1 MIGRSDVRPLS
12 WYPGLVV
19 LRFQFYLAI
28 SDKQLKLVL
37 PFWDIL
43 KCKLCVV
50 PEMSAMGVSWRE
62 APHDRGIDLEND
74 ERQRQASH

>member
-1 MIGRSDVRPLS
+1 MIGRLDVRPLR
-12 WYPGLVV
+12 WYPDLVV

-28 SDKQLKLVL
+28 SHKQLKLVL

-43 KCKLCVV
+43 KCNLCVV
-50 PEMSAMGVSWRE
+50 AEMSAMDVSWRE
-62 APHDRGIDLEND
+62 APHDRGIGLEND